1 MSGGP
6 IHIPATVVGEDIF
19 VETERSLFEI
29 VPSVLVV
36 DDSRAVC
43 RVLMK
48 LLGEAGISDVHDA
61 SDASTALKLLHER
74 HFGAVIA
81 DVEMAPFN
89 GIQLL
94 RAIRSRPA
102 IADTPVVLMT
112 SSSDRGL
119 IADARASGADA
130 YMLKPFT
137 AAMIADTLRDASKA
151 RLARSKAA
159 G

>member
-36 DDSRAVC
+36 DDSKAVC
-43 RVLMK
+43 GVVRK
-48 LLGEAGISDVHDA
+48 LLGEAGIGDVHEA
-61 SDASTALKLLHER
+61 SDASTAMKLLHER

-94 RAIRSRPA
+94 RAIRAQPA
-102 IADTPVVLMT
+102 TADTPVVLMT
-112 SSSDRGL
+112 SSSERGL
-119 IADARASGADA
+119 IAEARASGADA

-137 AAMIADTLRDASKA
+137 AAMLGDTLRDAA
-151 RLARSKAA
+151 RARPTRPKTA

>member
-29 VPSVLVV
+29 VPSVLIV
-36 DDSRAVC
+36 DDSSPVR
-43 RVLMK
+43 RVVSR
-48 LLGEAGISDVHDA
+48 LLHEAGISDVREA
-61 SDASTALKLLHER
+61 EDASTAMRLLHER
-74 HFGAVIA
+74 RFAAVIA
-81 DVEMAPFN
+81 DVEMVPFS

-94 RAIRSRPA
+94 RAIRNQPA
-102 IADTPVVLMT
+102 TADMTVLLMT
-112 SSSDRGL
+112 ARSDRAQ
-119 IADARASGADA
+119 IAEAKASGVDA

-137 AAMIADTLRDASKA
+137 AATLAETLREAA
-151 RLARSKAA
+151 RAHPTRNRFA

>member
-36 DDSRAVC
+36 DDSRPVR
-43 RVLMK
+43 RVVSK
-48 LLGEAGISDVHDA
+48 LLQEAGIADVREA
-61 SDASTALKLLHER
+61 EDASTAMRLLHER
-74 HFGAVIA
+74 RFGAVIA
-81 DVEMAPFN
+81 DVEMAPFS

-94 RAIRSRPA
+94 RAIRNQLA
-102 IADTPVVLMT
+102 TAEMPVVLMT
-112 SSSDRGL
+112 SSSDRAL
-119 IADARASGADA
+119 VNEAKASGADA
-130 YMLKPFT
+130 YMLKPST
-137 AAMIADTLRDASKA
+137 AAMLADTLREAA
-151 RLARSKAA
+151 RARPSRNRSA